1 MTAGR
6 PKGQPKSGGA
16 QKSSVHLHSRAVK
29 DAVYAV
35 FHDKGGPKYL
45 KKIAKENPPLFL
57 SLLAKLLPTEI
68 RAELD
73 VNTRHFDLG
82 AAMRQAEEN
91 RTRFNEGQKFEALPP
106 IIENTPAP
114 TTTSVDENDV

>member
-16 QKSSVHLHSRAVK
+16 KKGSVHLHSRALK

-35 FHDKGGPKYL
+35 FHEMGGRNYL
-45 KKIAKENPPLFL
+45 KKVAKENPPLFL

-68 RAELD
+68 KAELG

-91 RTRFNEGQKFEALPP
+91 CARLNDRQTDEAHPP
-106 IIENTPAP
+106 IIENIPAP

>member
-16 QKSSVHLHSRAVK
+16 QKGSVHLHSRAVK

-35 FHDKGGPKYL
+35 FHELGGRNYL
-45 KKIAKENPPLFL
+45 KKVAQENPPLFL

-73 VNTRHFDLG
+73 VNVRQIDLG
-82 AAMRQAEEN
+82 SAMREADARLRQI
-91 RTRFNEGQKFEALPP
+91 QSIDALPP
-106 IIENTPAP
+106 VLEPNPILLP
-114 TTTSVDENDV
+114 

>member
-16 QKSSVHLHSRAVK
+16 KKGSVHLHSRALK

-35 FHDKGGPKYL
+35 FHEMGGRNYL
-45 KKIAKENPPLFL
+45 KKVAKENPPLFL

-68 RAELD
+68 KAELD
-73 VNTRHFDLG
+73 VSTHQLDLG
-82 AAMRQAEEN
+82 AAMASADARLLEMQ
-91 RTRFNEGQKFEALPP
+91 TVEALPS
-106 IIENTPAP
+106 IIENIPAP

>member
-6 PKGQPKSGGA
+6 PRGQTKSGGA
-16 QKSSVHLHSRAVK
+16 QKGSVHLHSRAVK

-35 FHDKGGPKYL
+35 FHEMGGRKYL
-45 KKIAKENPPLFL
+45 KKVAKENPPLFL

-73 VNTRHFDLG
+73 INAHKIDLG
-82 AAMRQAEEN
+82 ALIAEADARLSQMR
-91 RTRFNEGQKFEALPP
+91 KVEALPP
-106 IIENTPAP
+106 APAK
-114 TTTSVDENDV
+114 TLVDENNV